1 MAAPPR
7 AIPGAMRVAF
17 HPVPEHP
24 DAVGTLDGAPLVVVG
39 RELRVGG
46 QTVPLEEAG
55 EALATAVEGA
65 ATALWGGDYLGS
77 LARVLD
83 MNRRSVVSDRI
94 ARNGLPAWALAILG
108 HGTGHPRPRALG
120 YLLLAAAELI
130 DDAGETPAAF
140 RGADCAGL
148 ARQDLENALA
158 LVARARDQKILPGR
172 TG

>member
-1 MAAPPR
+1 
-7 AIPGAMRVAF
+7 MRVAL

-24 DAVGTLDGAPLVVVG
+24 DAVGTLDGQPLVVVG

-46 QTVPLEEAG
+46 RPVPLDVAG
-55 EALATAVEGA
+55 EALAAAVEKA

-77 LARVLD
+77 LARVLGL
-83 MNRRSVVSDRI
+83 NRRSVVSDRI
-94 ARNGLPAWALAILG
+94 ARNGLPGWALAILG
-108 HGTGHPRPRALG
+108 CAAGHPRPRALG

-130 DDAGETPAAF
+130 DDAGETPTAS

-148 ARQDLENALA
+148 ALQDLESALA
-158 LVARARDQKILPGR
+158 LVARARAMKRLPSR